1 MSSQTA
7 ILFQKNN
14 FESSLLSSLKGLKE
28 SGEFHDV
35 TLISQE
41 GKDISAH
48 KIVLAAGSP
57 VLRSMMK
64 KLRNMI
70 PMVYLNGVSFGQ
82 LCAIR
87 DFLYLG
93 EATINE
99 EMVPGFLEVS
109 NNLNIEGLSDISEN
123 DDLNQDR
130 KADIVNEQPN
140 IVDNF
145 TSDADLNHDRQ
156 VNTVNEDSSIGDNIT
171 SEADFNQ
178 ERWFD
183 TVNDISSFAGKYTR
197 GPDAKLD
204 AELLEKKATIVNPS
218 WPVSGNF
225 DSFLIKGSIGW
236 KCTLCGKESGNK
248 VNLRNHVR
256 TNHSDEF
263 PCDKCGKILD
273 SRESLRRHKRDAC
286 KQAKKVYY
294 F

>member
-1 MSSQTA
+1 M
-7 ILFQKNN
+7 
-14 FESSLLSSLKGLKE
+14 SSLLSSLKVLKE
-28 SGEFHDV
+28 SDEFHDV

-82 LCAIR
+82 LCAIL
-87 DFLYLG
+87 DFLYLYK
-93 EATINE
+93 ATISE
-99 EMVPGFLEVS
+99 VMVPGFLEVA
-109 NNLNIEGLSDISEN
+109 NNFNIEGLSGISEK

-130 KADIVNEQPN
+130 KVDIVNYESN

-156 VNTVNEDSSIGDNIT
+156 ADTVNEDSSIGDDIT

-178 ERWFD
+178 GGRFD
-183 TVNDISSFAGKYTR
+183 TVNAISSFAGKYTR
-197 GPDAKLD
+197 DPDAKLD
-204 AELLEKKATIVNPS
+204 ADLLEKKATIVNPS
-218 WPVSGNF
+218 RPVSGNF
-225 DSFLIKGSIGW
+225 DSFLVKGSIGW

-248 VNLRNHVR
+248 ANLRSHVR
-256 TNHSDEF
+256 ANHSDEF
-263 PCDKCGKILD
+263 PCDKCGKILN

-286 KQAKKVYY
+286 KQAKKVY
-294 F
+294 